1 MERVS
6 KLNNIINN
14 SFDILISLVKI
25 GVSRGKEEYN
35 MIKKTCDSERIWNG
49 GVTNLQGSRIDDE
62 ETTDTPYDE
71 EFEFVEMHGPSTIIY
86 DGLYDDSREVN
97 VDRKDGE

>member
-1 MERVS
+1 MS

-25 GVSRGKEEYN
+25 GVSRGKEE
-35 MIKKTCDSERIWNG
+35 MELVRKTCDTSEGRIWNG
-49 GVTNLQGSRIDDE
+49 GVTNLKGSRMDDE
-62 ETTDTPYDE
+62 EETTKTPYDE

-86 DGLYDDSREVN
+86 DGLYE
-97 VDRKDGE
+97 DRKDGE

>member
-1 MERVS
+1 MS

-25 GVSRGKEEYN
+25 GVSRGKEE
-35 MIKKTCDSERIWNG
+35 MELVRKTCDSERIWNG
-49 GVTNLQGSRIDDE
+49 GVTNLKGSGIDDSNE
-62 ETTDTPYDE
+62 GITDTPYDE

-86 DGLYDDSREVN
+86 DGLYE
-97 VDRKDGE
+97 DRKDGE

>member
-1 MERVS
+1 MS

-25 GVSRGKEEYN
+25 GVDRSKEEYD

-49 GVTNLQGSRIDDE
+49 GVTNLKGSRIDDE
-62 ETTDTPYDE
+62 EYTESPMDD
-71 EFEFVEMHGPSTIIY
+71 FEFVEMDGPNIIY
-86 DGLYDDSREVN
+86 DGVYDDA
-97 VDRKDGE
+97 RKES

>member
-49 GVTNLQGSRIDDE
+49 GVTNLKGSGIDDSNE
-62 ETTDTPYDE
+62 GITDTPYDE

-86 DGLYDDSREVN
+86 DGLYEDR
-97 VDRKDGE
+97 DRKDGE